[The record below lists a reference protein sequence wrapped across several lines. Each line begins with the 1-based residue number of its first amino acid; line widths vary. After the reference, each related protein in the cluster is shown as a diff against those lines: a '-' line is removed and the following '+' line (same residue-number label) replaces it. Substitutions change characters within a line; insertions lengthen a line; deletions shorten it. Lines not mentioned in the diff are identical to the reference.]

1 MKYGHSIHFAFL
13 KNLTALFAVKTY
25 FQKKRAAIAVLLMC
39 SIMMPLGCG
48 GPSIDAS
55 SENSM
60 RTSIE
65 HIRTRLDTSDRAE
78 FDAALNE
85 LNDILFN
92 TTDAVTQAT
101 ISLYRPE
108 ALLRKILHGKS
119 AREVITMVMKYRR
132 EQLRLK
138 QQKK

>member
-1 MKYGHSIHFAFL
+1 
-13 KNLTALFAVKTY
+13 
-25 FQKKRAAIAVLLMC
+25 
-39 SIMMPLGCG
+39 
-48 GPSIDAS
+48 
-55 SENSM
+55 M

-65 HIRTRLDTSDRAE
+65 HIRTKLDNSDRAE

-108 ALLRKILHGKS
+108 ALLRKITHGKS
-119 AREVITMVMKYRR
+119 AREVITMVTKYRR
-132 EQLRLK
+132 EQQQLK
-138 QQKK
+138 QHKN